1 MRVVILKPFAYAHGG
16 HTVEHFEPAGDPVE
30 VSEACAAVALA
41 EGWAH
46 LAEAPENR
54 DAARQVRKT
63 KTRKPETES

>member
-1 MRVVILKPFAYAHGG
+1 MRIVVVKPFAFAHGG
-16 HTVEHFEPAGDPVE
+16 HIVENFQPADEPVV
-30 VSEACAAVALA
+30 VSEECAAVALA